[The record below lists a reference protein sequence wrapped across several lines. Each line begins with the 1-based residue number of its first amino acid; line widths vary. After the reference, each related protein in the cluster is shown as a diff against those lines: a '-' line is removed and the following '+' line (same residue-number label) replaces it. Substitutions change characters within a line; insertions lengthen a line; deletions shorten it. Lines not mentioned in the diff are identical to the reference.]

1 MELWMVKVY
10 EWISYIVKELMYGKM
25 LNHTQDHGEMDWCM
39 VMEYCNGL
47 MVDIMKD
54 NLRMENNMVKELM
67 FGKVKNILDN
77 GPMVFRMVKEPI
89 SINKD

>member
-1 MELWMVKVY
+1 
-10 EWISYIVKELMYGKM
+10 
-25 LNHTQDHGEMDWCM
+25 M

-67 FGKVKNILDN
+67 FGRVKSILDN
-77 GPMVFRMVKEPI
+77 GHMVFRMVKEPI
-89 SINKD
+89 